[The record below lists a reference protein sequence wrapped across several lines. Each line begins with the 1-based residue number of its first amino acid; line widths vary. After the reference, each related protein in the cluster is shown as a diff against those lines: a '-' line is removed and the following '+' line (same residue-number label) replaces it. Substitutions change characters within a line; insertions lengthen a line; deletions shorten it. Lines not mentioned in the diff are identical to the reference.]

1 MHKWQLH
8 EAKNK
13 LSNLIESAMHGSP
26 QCITR
31 RGMDAVVVI
40 GIKEYQKMRQS
51 KKGLKSMLMQQGPKF
66 EDFELTRVNNPAR
79 EVEL

>member
-26 QCITR
+26 QCITK

-40 GIKEYQKMRQS
+40 GIQEYQKMNKS

-66 EDFELTRVNNPAR
+66 EEFEVSREKIPAR